1 MIELENEKKY
11 RSVINRIAGTML
23 IFLALTNTL
32 AMLGMALDFVWDMI
46 PNEMIADIAGS
57 LTDGVVYI
65 LGFMLPACFFRLVS
79 KGQRVEPMKL
89 SPKLPRE
96 TFVYIMAGMA
106 VILAAAYLNY
116 YLISFT
122 DYAAFAEEN
131 LWVDTYDTP
140 HAIAMSF
147 ITMAIIPAFVEEF
160 LFRGLI
166 QTNLRPFGSGVA
178 IVGSAV
184 LFGAM
189 HQNIQQVLYA
199 TVAGL
204 VLGYLYEITDSI
216 WCGILLHLMNNA
228 FSVFETAITKQL
240 NPEFADRVC
249 TLAEGVIFGI
259 GAICIVWLICR
270 RRRDADFSQGFFGRE
285 LPQAPEYT
293 ACELDG
299 NRKIRLFF
307 SPLMITFLALC
318 ASTMVTYF
326 VMALVMYGK

>member
-1 MIELENEKKY
+1 MIELENEKRY

-32 AMLGMALDFVWDMI
+32 AMIGMGLEFVWDLI
-46 PNEMIADIAGS
+46 PNETIADMAGS

-65 LGFMLPACFFRLVS
+65 LGFMLPVCFFRLMS
-79 KGQRVEPMKL
+79 KGKHAEPMKL
-89 SPKLPRE
+89 TPKLPRA
-96 TFVYIMAGMA
+96 TFAYIMAGMA

-116 YLISFT
+116 YMISFT
-122 DYAAFAEEN
+122 DYAAFAEEH

-140 HAIAMSF
+140 HAIAMTF
-147 ITMAIIPAFVEEF
+147 VTMAIIPAFVEEF

-166 QTNLRPFGSGVA
+166 QTNLRPFGRGVA

-189 HQNIQQVLYA
+189 HQNIQQVFYA

-240 NPEFADRVC
+240 NPEFADRLC
-249 TLAEGVIFGI
+249 TLAEGVIFGA
-259 GAICIVWLICR
+259 GAICLVWLICR
-270 RRRDADFSQGFFGRE
+270 RRRDADFSQGCFGKDF
-285 LPQAPEYT
+285 PQAAEYT
-293 ACELDG
+293 AFELDG
-299 NRKIRLFF
+299 KYKIRLFF